1 MILTIMV
8 IILVLLLVVF
18 GLSFPS
24 LPLAKWGE
32 NKFGTYDGYLTILGI
47 CFTVLGI
54 IAAITAVMLFNK

>member
-1 MILTIMV
+1 MNLGTILLIDLWLV
-8 IILVLLLVVF
+8 IILA
-18 GLSFPS
+18 LSYPS